1 MKLVK
6 SLLLG
11 SAAGLVAVAGASAAD
26 LGVKKPSAVEYVKTC
41 PTYGAGFFV
50 VPGTTSCL
58 KLIGRVRLDS
68 RVDAPLT
75 RNGHK
80 TALRARGYI
89 GFDHR
94 TATEYGLLRTYV
106 RAYIQHQSGNTSSSG
121 NSSVPSGVNL
131 EYAFIQF
138 GGLTVGRV
146 APAFEHG
153 WNQFYLSSG
162 SNYAGGYHS
171 DASYVNSI
179 GYTANFGGGF
189 SATIALD
196 DATDRHNY
204 NALATPAGAPVGF
217 PALAASP
224 RAGHSLPDIVG
235 SLAYDQ
241 SWGSVKLS
249 GALTQTRY
257 NYNLGAPLAGKS
269 TSYGYAVEGGVK
281 LNLPFLTKGSNFWAS
296 ASYAKGAV
304 NYTGLNVW
312 GTTTVGSTAINYHDY
327 DPATGKDATAFS
339 VIGALQVYVTPTIA
353 LSAGAAYGSYN
364 PGGPQK
370 DIKALTIM
378 GQAQWSP
385 VAGFIIGAEAAYRAV
400 SYNAGNTYVAL
411 NGTKKNDVVG
421 RIRFQRDF

>member
-58 KLIGRVRLDS
+58 KLIGRVRMDA
-68 RVDAPLT
+68 RVDAPVT

-80 TALRARGYI
+80 TATRVRGYV

-106 RAYIQHQSGNTSSSG
+106 RAYIQHQSGSTSGSGGSST
-121 NSSVPSGVNL
+121 PSGVNL

-153 WNQFYLSSG
+153 WSQWYLTSG
-162 SNYAGGYHS
+162 SNMAGGYHS

-204 NALATPAGAPVGF
+204 TAQAGW
-217 PALAASP
+217 AASP
-224 RAGHSLPDIVG
+224 RAGHAMPDLVA

-241 SWGSVKLS
+241 SWGSLKLS
-249 GALTQTRY
+249 GAMTQHRY
-257 NYNLGAPLAGKS
+257 NYALGAPFTGKS
-269 TSYGYAVEGGVK
+269 TQYGFAVEGGVK
-281 LNLPFLTKGSNFWAS
+281 ILLPMLTKGSNFWMS

-304 NYTGLNVW
+304 HYAGYNVF
-312 GTTTVGSTAINYHDY
+312 GGTTVGGFTYNTSDVNF
-327 DPATGKDATAFS
+327 ATGALNTAFS
-339 VIGALQVYVTPTIA
+339 VIGALQVYATPTVAI
-353 LSAGAAYGSYN
+353 SVGAAYGSYN
-364 PGGPQK
+364 PSGANNTING
-370 DIKALTIM
+370 LTVL
-378 GQAQWSP
+378 GQVQWMP
-385 VAGFIIGAEAAYRAV
+385 VAGFLIGSEVAYRSLTASTGV
-400 SYNAGNTYVAL
+400 IPA
-411 NGTKKNDVVG
+411 GTKKNDIVG